1 MYEYDFIDVPWQGYI
16 TGIMFCRSDGFFWS
30 QIFLQCSWYALV
42 QLQALSD
49 SSSGWSQ
56 AFFFYP
62 VDIYGSDRNSESL
75 LRGQVLWPQDWVRP
89 LEWIIW
95 ACFTVFLSSA
105 YYTIQVKFV
114 FDMTCLPHTTASS
127 KSALLTIVNTP
138 LIAAAETCC
147 GFPVAWWCLTLCDPK
162 DCSTRGLPA
171 PHHHPKF
178 ARVHVHC
185 ISDAG
190 SHLILWRPLL
200 LLSSI
205 FPSIRDFSNESAVP
219 IRWPKYWSFTFS
231 FSLSKYSG
239 LICLEID
246 WFDLLAVYGTF
257 RNLLQYHSSKASIL
271 WRSAFFMVQLSQPYL
286 TTGKTIASTIQ
297 TFVGR
302 VMSLLFNTLSRFV
315 IAFLM
320 RSNCLLISCGC
331 SNHLQW
337 F

>member
-62 VDIYGSDRNSESL
+62 VDIYGSDRNSESV

-147 GFPVAWWCLTLCDPK
+147 GFPVTWWFLTLCDPK
-162 DCSTRGLPA
+162 DCSTRGLPV

-178 ARVHVHC
+178 AWVHVHC
-185 ISDAG
+185 ISDAVQP
-190 SHLILWRPLL
+190 SHPLTP
-200 LLSSI
+200 SSP
-205 FPSIRDFSNESAVP
+205 FVLN
-219 IRWPKYWSFTFS
+219 
-231 FSLSKYSG
+231 
-239 LICLEID
+239 
-246 WFDLLAVYGTF
+246 
-257 RNLLQYHSSKASIL
+257 
-271 WRSAFFMVQLSQPYL
+271 LSQHQGFFQWVGCSHQMTKILELHLQLQSFQVFRVDLPWDWMVWSPCCLWDFQESSPVPQFKGINSLVLCLLYGPAL
-286 TTGKTIASTIQ
+286 TTVRDHWEDHSLDYTDFCWQSNVSTFQ
-297 TFVGR
+297 HTV
-302 VMSLLFNTLSRFV
+302 
-315 IAFLM
+315 
-320 RSNCLLISCGC
+320 
-331 SNHLQW
+331 
-337 F
+337 